1 MPRHFKSRPSV
12 LDRATVRRIATSLSA
27 GELPRAQRNSMRE
40 RINARIAGIQAPA
53 CNDSAA
59 CADSP
64 VRNGSTGW
72 QIFWPNV
79 WVKVLRQDRHNNK
92 QTALFRVLPG
102 GVVPARAHTRDEE
115 CLVLEGEVFIGEHRV
130 TQGDLHVA
138 GPDTCYRDITTRT
151 GAMLMVRS
159 ATPLQRKGP
168 QRLTG

>member
-1 MPRHFKSRPSV
+1 MPRHFKGRPCV

-27 GELPRAQRNSMRE
+27 GELPMAQRNSMRE
-40 RINARIAGIQAPA
+40 RITARIAGMQTPA
-53 CNDSAA
+53 VSEIN
-59 CADSP
+59 
-64 VRNGSTGW
+64 VGW

-79 WVKVLRQDRHNNK
+79 WVKVLRQDLHNKK

-130 TQGDLHVA
+130 SQGDLHVA
-138 GPDTCYRDITTRT
+138 GPDGCYRDITTRT

-159 ATPLQRKGP
+159 ETPLQRKGP
-168 QRLTG
+168 QRLTV

>member
-40 RINARIAGIQAPA
+40 RISARIAGIQSPGS
-53 CNDSAA
+53 NDSPARSA
-59 CADSP
+59 GLRGD
-64 VRNGSTGW
+64 GIGW

-79 WVKVLRQDRHNNK
+79 WVKVLRQDLHNNK

-102 GVVPARAHTRDEE
+102 GVVPACAHPRDEE

-130 TQGDLHVA
+130 SQGDLHVA
-138 GPDTCYRDITTRT
+138 GPDACHRDITTRT
-151 GAMLMVRS
+151 GAMLMLRS
-159 ATPLQRKGP
+159 ETPLQRKGT